1 MKNIIEN
8 NHEMPVRILIVG
20 NTSDE
25 HLKRF
30 DRYIKEVN
38 KDKKIFIDAFDI
50 NEKERGSLFN
60 KTYHIKDYL
69 SKMNFIKS
77 ARIHVF
83 LKKIN
88 FLLSFSRVKK
98 YDLINIHYLTYHS
111 FILLPLYKIKAKKIM
126 ISPWGSD
133 IYRIPNKKLKEK
145 FRKVYDAADYVS
157 VAFDIKFKEDI
168 VKTFSVPQSKL
179 VNLGFGSEII
189 DALIEKEHI
198 NKHFAKKELDVE
210 GTFIITCGYN
220 RNIAH
225 NHLAIIDALIKIKN
239 ILPGNTLLFFPMTYG
254 PVDKEYLNKVRQKL
268 VDNAF
273 KFIIFEEF
281 IQAERL
287 TLIQKACDLFIHV
300 QNSDANSATLQEYL
314 LCGTD
319 IINGEWL
326 KYPQFEKY
334 GIPYMQSPSINE
346 LSSVLTQ
353 YFTSPKD
360 IPVPEKLKEDIR
372 RNSWSYKIKEW
383 YNFYL
388 SL

>member
-1 MKNIIEN
+1 
-8 NHEMPVRILIVG
+8 
-20 NTSDE
+20 
-25 HLKRF
+25 
-30 DRYIKEVN
+30 
-38 KDKKIFIDAFDI
+38 
-50 NEKERGSLFN
+50 
-60 KTYHIKDYL
+60 
-69 SKMNFIKS
+69 
-77 ARIHVF
+77 
-83 LKKIN
+83 
-88 FLLSFSRVKK
+88 
-98 YDLINIHYLTYHS
+98 
-111 FILLPLYKIKAKKIM
+111 M

-360 IPVPEKLKEDIR
+360 IPVPEELKEDIR